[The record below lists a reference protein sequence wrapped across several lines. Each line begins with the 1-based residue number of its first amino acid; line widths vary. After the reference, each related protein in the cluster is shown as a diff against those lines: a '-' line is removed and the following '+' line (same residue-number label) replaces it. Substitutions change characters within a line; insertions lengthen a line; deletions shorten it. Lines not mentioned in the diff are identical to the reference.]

1 MDGRVSTLAVVL
13 RRTASGKATC
23 YRGALA
29 ERRCASF
36 AWSKVGCTDASEWM
50 PNGVLLC
57 YWVWWRMPCS
67 LLGALVFTMVRYFM
81 MVGGESIYT
90 IAGVALRANVT
101 LRVSVWDH

>member
-1 MDGRVSTLAVVL
+1 VL
-13 RRTASGKATC
+13 RLHGQKWVALMLVSGC
-23 YRGALA
+23 QMV
-29 ERRCASF
+29 CCF
-36 AWSKVGCTDASEWM
+36 AIGY
-50 PNGVLLC
+50 G
-57 YWVWWRMPCS
+57 WRMPCS